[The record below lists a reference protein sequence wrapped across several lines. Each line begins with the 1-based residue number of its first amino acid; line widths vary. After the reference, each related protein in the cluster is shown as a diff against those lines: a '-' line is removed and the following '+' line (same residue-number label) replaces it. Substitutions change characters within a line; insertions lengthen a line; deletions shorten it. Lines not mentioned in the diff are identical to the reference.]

1 VISKK
6 WLSAVGA
13 GVLALGLVACG
24 DDDGDGG
31 DGGTDS
37 GNEELSGTIVVDGS
51 STVAPLTEAAS
62 ELFSEEQ
69 PGVEVTVS
77 TAGTGGGFER
87 FCRGETDISD
97 ASRPIDPEDETEV
110 PACEAAGIEFAELQ
124 VANDA
129 LTVAVNIDNP
139 VDCLTVEQLTAIWGA
154 DSTLTNWSEI
164 PDLGVDFDEPLDL
177 YSPGTTSGT
186 YDYFNEVITGDA
198 GQRSE
203 GYTDIGEQDNTGIT
217 GIEGSLGGMF
227 YVGFS
232 YYLENEGRVK
242 ALQIDGGAG
251 CVAPSLDTVLDS
263 TYTPLSRP
271 LFIYPKG
278 EALER
283 PEVQAFV
290 QFYVEN
296 AALIAEERGFVGLTE
311 EQQTESQ
318 SRLDGLLGG

>member
-6 WLSAVGA
+6 WLSVVGT
-13 GVLALGLVACG
+13 GVLALGLAACG
-24 DDDGDGG
+24 DDGG
-31 DGGTDS
+31 DGGGSNS
-37 GNEELSGTIVVDGS
+37 GEELSGTIVVDGS
-51 STVAPLTEAAS
+51 STVAPLTEAAA

-97 ASRPIDPEDETEV
+97 ASRPIKEDDEAEAI
-110 PACEAAGIEFAELQ
+110 ACEGNGIEYTELQ

-129 LTVAVNIDNP
+129 LSVVVNLENP
-139 VDCLTVEQLTAIWGA
+139 VDCLTVEQLASVWDAG
-154 DSTLTNWSEI
+154 STLTNWNEI
-164 PDLGVDFDEPLDL
+164 PDLGVDFAEPLDL

-186 YDYFNEVITGDA
+186 YDYFNEVITGEE

-203 GYTDIGEQDNTGIT
+203 NYTDIGEQDNTGIT

-227 YVGFS
+227 YVGYSF
-232 YYLENEGRVK
+232 LQENQDRVK
-242 ALQIDGGAG
+242 ALQIDGGGG
-251 CVAPSLDTVLDS
+251 CVEPSLDTVLDG

-290 QFYVEN
+290 EFYIEN

-311 EQQTESQ
+311 EQTAESQ